1 MKKLV
6 SAVLFFI
13 CFQNTIA
20 EKINVDQAVQK
31 IVAEK
36 NEDKKLELIVDEYT
50 TEFNNDPDLV
60 IAIGLNLLKQS
71 QENDDIISEAS
82 AYCMLG
88 HGYRLSG
95 NNIKGLDFHHKALTL
110 TEKTHNFSLLAM
122 VENQMAHIYKDRDEN
137 DKAIDLYLTALKHSE
152 QGANERIRNWPLLN
166 LGAVYLSINKLDSS
180 LMFSQ
185 RAYESSLRLN
195 DKTAMGYILANLGG
209 VQSKMGNAQLA
220 ITYYQMAIQEL
231 RDSSMIRHLSL
242 TYTGLAEHYQRN
254 NELDSCEYYS
264 KKAIALIKN
273 TVFFYLSGKPA
284 GMLMNIYEFKNCDST
299 LKYAKIFKSAND
311 SLYNRKT
318 SQQIQL
324 MTFDENLRQQEL
336 AAQKILEEE
345 HRIQNLQYASI
356 VIGIFTFFILFALL
370 SRSVMVNENIISF
383 MGILGLLMV
392 FEFINLLLHPF
403 LEKVTNHS
411 PVLMLLS
418 LVAIASLLIPL
429 HHRLEKFI
437 KVRMTEKNK
446 ERRLAAAKKTIEELE
461 NENKNTAH

>member
-1 MKKLV
+1 MKKIV
-6 SAVLFFI
+6 SVILFFI
-13 CFQNTIA
+13 CFKNTIA

-36 NEDKKLELIVDEYT
+36 NEDKKLELIVDEHT

-60 IAIGLNLLKQS
+60 IAIGLKLLNES
-71 QENDDIISEAS
+71 QENKDIFGEAA

-95 NNIKGLDFHHKALTL
+95 NNIKGLDFHHKALALAET
-110 TEKTHNFSLLAM
+110 TRNFSLLAM
-122 VENQMAHIYKDRDEN
+122 VENQMAHVYKDREEDE
-137 DKAIDLYLTALKHSE
+137 KAIDLYLTSLKHSQ
-152 QGANERIRNWPLLN
+152 QGTNERIRNWPLLN
-166 LGAVYLSINKLDSS
+166 LGAVYLSVNKLDSS

-195 DKTAMGYILANLGG
+195 DKTALGYILANLGG
-209 VQSKMGNAQLA
+209 VQSKLGNAQLA

-231 RDSSMIRHLSL
+231 SDSTMVRHLSL

-254 NELDSCEYYS
+254 NQLDSCEFYA
-264 KKAIALIKN
+264 KKAIGLLKN
-273 TVFFYLSGKPA
+273 SRFFYLSGKPA
-284 GMLMNIYEFKNCDST
+284 AMLMSIYEFKNCDST
-299 LKYAKIFKSAND
+299 LKYAKIFKASND
-311 SLYNRKT
+311 SLYNRKA

-324 MTFDENLRQQEL
+324 MTFDEDLRQQEL
-336 AAQKILEEE
+336 AAKKIIEEQ

-446 ERRLAAAKKTIEELE
+446 ERRLAAAKKTIDELE
-461 NENKNTAH
+461 NENKNTAN

>member
-1 MKKLV
+1 
-6 SAVLFFI
+6 
-13 CFQNTIA
+13 
-20 EKINVDQAVQK
+20 
-31 IVAEK
+31 
-36 NEDKKLELIVDEYT
+36 
-50 TEFNNDPDLV
+50 
-60 IAIGLNLLKQS
+60 
-71 QENDDIISEAS
+71 
-82 AYCMLG
+82 
-88 HGYRLSG
+88 
-95 NNIKGLDFHHKALTL
+95 
-110 TEKTHNFSLLAM
+110 
-122 VENQMAHIYKDRDEN
+122 
-137 DKAIDLYLTALKHSE
+137 
-152 QGANERIRNWPLLN
+152 
-166 LGAVYLSINKLDSS
+166 
-180 LMFSQ
+180 
-185 RAYESSLRLN
+185 
-195 DKTAMGYILANLGG
+195 
-209 VQSKMGNAQLA
+209 
-220 ITYYQMAIQEL
+220 
-231 RDSSMIRHLSL
+231 
-242 TYTGLAEHYQRN
+242 
-254 NELDSCEYYS
+254 
-264 KKAIALIKN
+264 
-273 TVFFYLSGKPA
+273 
-284 GMLMNIYEFKNCDST
+284 
-299 LKYAKIFKSAND
+299 
-311 SLYNRKT
+311 
-318 SQQIQL
+318 

>member
-1 MKKLV
+1 MKNLL
-6 SAVLFFI
+6 STAFLLLFAISTFAQKNNI
-13 CFQNTIA
+13 EQ
-20 EKINVDQAVQK
+20 EVIN

-50 TEFNNDPDLV
+50 TEFNNNPDLV
-60 IAIGLNLLKQS
+60 IEIGLYLLKES
-71 QENDDIISEAS
+71 QDKDDVVGEAS

-95 NNIKGLDFHHKALTL
+95 NNIKGLEFHHKALTL
-110 TEKTHNFSLLAM
+110 AEKTKNLSLLAM

-137 DKAIDLYLTALKHSE
+137 DKAINLYLTALKHSE
-152 QGANERIRNWPLLN
+152 QGSNERVRNWPLLN
-166 LGAVYLSINKLDSS
+166 LGAVYLSIDKLDSS

-185 RAYESSLRLN
+185 RAYSTSLRLN
-195 DKTAMGYILANLGG
+195 DKTALGYILSNLGG
-209 VQSKMGNAQLA
+209 VQSKLGNAQLA
-220 ITYYQMAIQEL
+220 ISYYQLAIQEL
-231 RDSSMIRHLSL
+231 RDSSMVRHLSL
-242 TYTGLAEHYQRN
+242 TYTGLAEHFQRN
-254 NELDSCEYYS
+254 NELDSCEFYA

-284 GMLMNIYEFKNCDST
+284 SLLMGIYEFKNCDST
-299 LKYAKIFKSAND
+299 LKYAKIYKAAND

-324 MTFDENLRQQEL
+324 MTFDEDLRQQEL
-336 AAQKILEEE
+336 AAKKILEEE

-370 SRSVMVNENIISF
+370 SRSVMVNENVISF

-411 PVLMLLS
+411 PILMLLS
-418 LVAIASLLIPL
+418 LVAIASLLIPF
-429 HHRLEKFI
+429 HHKLEKLI
-437 KVRMTEKNK
+437 KERMTEKNK

-461 NENKNTAH
+461 NAKNNKQN